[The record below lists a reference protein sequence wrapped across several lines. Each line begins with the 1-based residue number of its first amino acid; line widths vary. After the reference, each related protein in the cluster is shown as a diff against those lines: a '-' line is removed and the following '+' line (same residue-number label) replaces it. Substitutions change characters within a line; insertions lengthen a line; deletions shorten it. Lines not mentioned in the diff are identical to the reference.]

1 MGCRKCVHAT
11 NVAAARP
18 PGRRPG
24 SEPAGRRPHK
34 RLDRSC
40 LTVLAGSCCDVA
52 MVAYEMTLLVSRT
65 GDVLTPGL
73 RAELQA
79 ALPP

>member
-1 MGCRKCVHAT
+1 
-11 NVAAARP
+11 
-18 PGRRPG
+18 
-24 SEPAGRRPHK
+24 
-34 RLDRSC
+34 
-40 LTVLAGSCCDVA
+40 VLAASSCDVA

-65 GDVLTPGL
+65 GEVLTPRL